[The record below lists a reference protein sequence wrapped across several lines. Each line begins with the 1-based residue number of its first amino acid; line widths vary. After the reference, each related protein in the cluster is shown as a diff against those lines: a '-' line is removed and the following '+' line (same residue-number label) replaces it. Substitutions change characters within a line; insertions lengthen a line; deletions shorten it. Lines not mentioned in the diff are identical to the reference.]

1 MRSVRYAFL
10 GLLLS
15 SAALAQS
22 SADATVRVRL
32 LSRQAL
38 TEARVEPLSGTARIQ
53 VDGSDAGWLSIGE
66 TATVTRTVSGVRL
79 RFNGADQTGRAVR
92 IEGEELRFRSGS
104 TDRRYPG
111 ALAFGTTG
119 SHLEVVNHAPMEPYV
134 ASVVQSEFGFDVLEG
149 AKAQAILARTYAAR
163 RAGAF
168 ATYDLDDHNG
178 SQVYRGVGAT
188 SATSLQAAMETR
200 GEVLTYRG
208 ELADAYYYSSSGGHT
223 ADNDAVWSGAP
234 IPYLRAVPDPYDE
247 VAPDHRWRTTASRET
262 VLSALRRQYGGD
274 IQGVEVLR
282 RSRSNRILTMRLIG
296 GRTETITG
304 AQFRRTVNS
313 VAGAR
318 TVRSTRFELSVEG
331 GSYVFQGSGFGH
343 GVGMSQYG
351 ALGQARVGRTYRDI
365 LAYYFV
371 GTVVSPDRGAS
382 PLPVASR
389 TSPASP
395 GVLAD
400 ASPGAAIPRQ
410 PSALRTRYRPATAR
424 RWPTP
429 RHIANGSA
437 EVERPAIDGPAPAST
452 SSASGVPSAPSSS
465 AAEPGESATPRR
477 RAAW

>member
-1 MRSVRYAFL
+1 MRSVRYACL

-15 SAALAQS
+15 SAALAQT

-32 LSRQAL
+32 LSRQSL
-38 TEARVEPLSGTARIQ
+38 TEARVEPVSGSARVR
-53 VDGSDAGWLSIGE
+53 VDGSDAGWLSVGE
-66 TATVTRTVSGVRL
+66 TATVTRTGSGLRVR
-79 RFNGADQTGRAVR
+79 FGGADQTGRTVR
-92 IEGEELRFRSGS
+92 VEGETLRFRSAS
-104 TDRRYPG
+104 TDRHYPG
-111 ALAFGTTG
+111 TLAFGASG
-119 SHLEVVNHAPMEPYV
+119 SHLEIVNHAPMEPYV

-149 AKAQAILARTYAAR
+149 AKAQAVLARTYAAR
-163 RAGAF
+163 RAGAH

-188 SATSLQAAMETR
+188 SATSTRAAMETR
-200 GEVLTYRG
+200 GEVLTYHG

-223 ADNDAVWSGAP
+223 ADNDAVWNGAP

-247 VAPDHRWRTTASRET
+247 VAPDFRWRTTASRQT
-262 VLSALRRQYGGD
+262 VLSALQRQYGGD

-318 TVRSTRFELSVEG
+318 VVRSTRFDLSVEG
-331 GSYVFQGSGFGH
+331 GNYVFEGSGFGH

-351 ALGQARVGRTYRDI
+351 ALGQARAGRTYRDI
-365 LAYYFV
+365 LAHYFV
-371 GTVVSPDRGAS
+371 GTEVRSGSGAS
-382 PLPVASR
+382 PLPSAAR
-389 TSPASP
+389 PSPSSP
-395 GVLAD
+395 EVLAD
-400 ASPGAAIPRQ
+400 ASSGAAIPRQ
-410 PSALRTRYRPATAR
+410 PSALRTRYVPATAR

-429 RHIANGSA
+429 RHIAHGSG
-437 EVERPAIDGPAPAST
+437 ERERPAIDGRPSTPAAS
-452 SSASGVPSAPSSS
+452 AVPSAASSPVT
-465 AAEPGESATPRR
+465 ETEESVTPQR